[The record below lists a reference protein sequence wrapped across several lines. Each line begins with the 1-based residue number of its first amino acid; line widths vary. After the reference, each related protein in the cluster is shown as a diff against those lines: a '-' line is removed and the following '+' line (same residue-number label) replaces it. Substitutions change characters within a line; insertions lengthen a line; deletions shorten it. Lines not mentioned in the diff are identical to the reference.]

1 MIPMSTEVK
10 KLERGEVE
18 LTIEIPVADYEP
30 FLKQAAQK
38 ISENISIKGYRKGKA
53 DFDIIK
59 QHVGEGEIW
68 EKALDAAVQ
77 KTFVKALDEQK
88 LVTVGSPKIDV
99 VNLVPGNPV
108 IYKATISSLPAVELA
123 DYKKIKVED
132 AKVEIDDKEI
142 DKALENLQ
150 KMHAKETLVDRGAE
164 QNDKV
169 EINFE
174 TFLDKIPVDNG
185 KQNKFQLVL
194 GEGSFIPGFEE
205 KILGMKKDEERQ
217 FELKF
222 PKEYHQKNLA
232 DRLVSFKVKM
242 HNVHNLELPQLTDEF
257 AKGLGPFKTAD
268 ELKSKIKENLS
279 AEQIQRAKQELEEK
293 IINSIIEKS
302 KFADIPDILVNSET
316 KKMMDELEHNI
327 GHQGMQFDDYLTHL
341 KKSREDL
348 LLDFMPQA
356 VKRVKSA
363 LVIREVGKQQNID
376 ITDAEVEAEVEKSAA
391 MYQGNEKAQEQL
403 REPTYKSYLKN
414 ILASR
419 KVIEHLK
426 SEMVK

>member
-1 MIPMSTEVK
+1 MNTEVK

-99 VNLVPGNPV
+99 VKLVPGNPV

-403 REPTYKSYLKN
+403 REPAYKSYLKN

>member
-1 MIPMSTEVK
+1 MKTEVK

-18 LTIEIPVADYEP
+18 LKIELSVEEYEP

-38 ISENISIKGYRKGKA
+38 ISENINIKGYRKGKA

-68 EKALDAAVQ
+68 DKALDAAVQ
-77 KTFVKALDEQK
+77 KTFVKALEEQK

-99 VNLVPGNPV
+99 VKLVPGSPV
-108 IYKATISSLPAVELA
+108 EYKATISSLPDIELA
-123 DYKKIKVED
+123 DYKKIKID
-132 AKVEIDDKEI
+132 DNKVEVDEKEI
-142 DKALENLQ
+142 SKALENLQ
-150 KMHAKETLVDRGAE
+150 KMHAKETLVDREAK
-164 QNDKV
+164 QNDKI
-169 EINFE
+169 EIDFE

-205 KILGMKKDEERQ
+205 HIIGMKKDEEKQ

-232 DRLVSFKVKM
+232 NKLVNFKVKA
-242 HNVHNLELPQLTDEF
+242 HNVYNLELPKLTDEF
-257 AKGLGPFKTAD
+257 AKGLGPFKSAE
-268 ELKSKIKENLS
+268 ELKAKIKENLS
-279 AEQIQRAKQELEEK
+279 AEQTQRAKQQLEEK
-293 IINSIIEKS
+293 IMDSIVEKS
-302 KFADIPDILVNSET
+302 KFADIPDILINSET
-316 KKMMDELEHNI
+316 KKMMEELEHNI
-327 GHQGMQFDDYLTHL
+327 GHQGMQFEDYLSHL
-341 KKSREDL
+341 KKSRGDL
-348 LLDFMPQA
+348 MLDFMPQA

-363 LVIREVGKQQNID
+363 LVIREISKQEKID
-376 ITDAEVEAEVEKSAA
+376 ITDKEIAEEVKKTES
-391 MYQGNEKAQEQL
+391 MYQGNEQALEQL
-403 REPTYKSYLKN
+403 RQDGYKNYLKN

-426 SEMVK
+426 SEMVQ

>member
-1 MIPMSTEVK
+1 MKTDVK

-53 DFDIIK
+53 DFEIIK

-68 EKALDAAVQ
+68 EKAFEAAVQ
-77 KTFVKALDEQK
+77 KTFVKVLDEQK
-88 LVTVGSPKIDV
+88 LVTVGSPKIDMV
-99 VNLVPGNPV
+99 KLVPGNPV
-108 IYKATISSLPAVELA
+108 VYKATISSLPSVELA
-123 DYKKIKVED
+123 DYKKIKIDD
-132 AKVEIDDKEI
+132 AKVEIDTQEVN
-142 DKALENLQ
+142 KALENLQ
-150 KMHAKETLVDRGAE
+150 KMHAKETLVDREAK

-169 EINFE
+169 EIDFE

-185 KQNKFQLVL
+185 QQKKFQLVL

-232 DRLVSFKVKM
+232 DKLVSFKVKV
-242 HNVHNLELPQLTDEF
+242 HNVYNLELPQLTDEF
-257 AKGLGPFKTAD
+257 AKGLGPFKTAN

-279 AEQIQRAKQELEEK
+279 AEQIQRAKQQLEEK
-293 IINSIIEKS
+293 IINSIVEKS
-302 KFADIPDILVNSET
+302 KFADIPDILVSSET

-327 GHQGMQFDDYLTHL
+327 GHQGMQFEDYLTHL

-348 LLDFMPQA
+348 MIDFMPQA

-376 ITDAEVEAEVEKSAA
+376 ITDAEVEAEVEKSAG
-391 MYQGNEKAQEQL
+391 MYQGNEKAQSQL
-403 REPTYKSYLKN
+403 REPSYKSYLKN